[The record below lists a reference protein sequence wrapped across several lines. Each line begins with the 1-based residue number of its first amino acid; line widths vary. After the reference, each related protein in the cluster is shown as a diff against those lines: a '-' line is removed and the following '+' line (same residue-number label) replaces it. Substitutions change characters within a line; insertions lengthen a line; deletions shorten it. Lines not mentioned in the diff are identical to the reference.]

1 MFFVHIYA
9 KMHIDK
15 FRIIY
20 HRSCIDDKNEK
31 DSMEVDFMVFNIL
44 LAIIGLIVGLG
55 LGFMVA
61 KSRHEKEIAGA
72 QSSAAGIIDSAKK
85 EAETLKKEAL
95 LEAKEEN
102 QKYRSEVES
111 ELRESKLELKSQ
123 ENRLIQREQTLNR
136 KDDSLEKRE
145 NSLESKEEALSSKQ
159 QLIEEREKDVEK
171 MIEDQQKELEKIAG
185 LSKEDARDVMMKST
199 EEELNHELTLMVK
212 ESEQRAK
219 EEADRKAKNLLSLA
233 IQRCAADQVSE
244 TTVSV
249 VTLPNDEMKGRIIG
263 REGRNI
269 RTLET
274 LTGIDL
280 IIDDTPEAV
289 VLSGFDPIRREIA
302 RMTLEKLIQDG
313 RIHPARIEEMV
324 EKSRKEMDERIRE
337 YGEEAAFEV
346 GAHTLHPDLIKIIG
360 RLRFRTSYG
369 QNVLKHSVEVAKLA
383 GILAAELG
391 EDIQLAKRAGLLHDI
406 GKALDHEIEG
416 SHVEI
421 GAELAAKYKEN
432 PVVINAIASHHG
444 DVEATSVIS
453 VLVAAADALS
463 AARPGARSESLEN
476 YIRRLRSLENISN
489 SFAGVESSYAVQA
502 GREVRVMVK
511 PEEISDLDAVRLVR
525 DIRKRIEEELD
536 YPGHIKVIV
545 IRETRA
551 TDYAK

>member
-1 MFFVHIYA
+1 
-9 KMHIDK
+9 
-15 FRIIY
+15 
-20 HRSCIDDKNEK
+20 
-31 DSMEVDFMVFNIL
+31 MEVDSLELLYIL

-55 LGFMVA
+55 LGVFVT
-61 KSRHEKEIAGA
+61 KSRHEKEINGA
-72 QSSAAGIIDSAKK
+72 QNSATGIIESAKK

-102 QKYRSEVES
+102 QRYRSEIES
-111 ELRESKLELKSQ
+111 ELKESKLDLKSQ
-123 ENRLIQREQTLNR
+123 ENRLLQREQVLDR

-145 NSLESKEEALSSKQ
+145 HSLEEKENRLSEKQ
-159 QLIEEREKDVEK
+159 QLIDEREKEVEK
-171 MIEDQQKELEKIAG
+171 LIDGQQQELERIAALSREEAKELI
-185 LSKEDARDVMMKST
+185 MKST
-199 EEELNHELTLMVK
+199 EEELNHELTIMVK

-249 VTLPNDEMKGRIIG
+249 VSLPNDEMKGRIIG

-324 EKSRKEMDERIRE
+324 EKSRKEMDEHIRE
-337 YGEEAAFEV
+337 YGEQAAFEV
-346 GAHTLHPDLIKIIG
+346 GAHTLHPDLIKILG

-369 QNVLKHSVEVAKLA
+369 QNVLNHSIEVAKLS
-383 GILAAELG
+383 GVLAAELG

-476 YIRRLRSLENISN
+476 YIRRLQNLENIANGFKGVDS
-489 SFAGVESSYAVQA
+489 SFAVQA

-525 DIRKRIEEELD
+525 DIRKKIEDDLD
-536 YPGHIKVIV
+536 YPGHIKVTV
-545 IRETRA
+545 IRETRT